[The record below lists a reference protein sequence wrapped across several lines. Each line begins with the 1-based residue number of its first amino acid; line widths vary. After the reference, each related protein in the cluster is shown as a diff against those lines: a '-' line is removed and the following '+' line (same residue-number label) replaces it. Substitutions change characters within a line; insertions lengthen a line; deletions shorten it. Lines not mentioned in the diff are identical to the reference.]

1 MFKFLTLFFLIVFN
15 AILQNAGPNNKA
27 DRICGK
33 WESADKKLIVQ
44 IYHSGSAYRGKMVWF
59 KNQDNSK
66 AMDEW
71 TDKHNPDPALRNRK
85 LIGMDV
91 LNGMTYDAD
100 SDTWENGKIYEAQ
113 SGHEWNAAAKIDKDG
128 TLKVTGYWHLKFIGK
143 TMVFNRVP

>member
-1 MFKFLTLFFLIVFN
+1 MFKFLALFFLTSLVTPRTHI
-15 AILQNAGPNNKA
+15 NNDP

-44 IYHSGSAYRGKMVWF
+44 IYKSGTIYRGKMVWF

-91 LNGMTYDAD
+91 LNGMTYNASSD
-100 SDTWENGKIYEAQ
+100 SWEDGKIYEAQ
-113 SGHEWNAAAKIDKDG
+113 SGKEWNAAAKIDKDG
-128 TLKVTGYWHLKFIGK
+128 VLKVTGYWHLKFIGK
-143 TMVFNRVP
+143 TMLFNRVP